1 MRETSLEEFAGGGES
16 ADGDDSERTEAT
28 GGDGTDSGEESEK
41 AGTETEGTATGGT
54 GPGETS
60 EATSTYAWTPD
71 GVSCPACGASVER
84 RWRDGDRLVC
94 AECVSW

>member
-16 ADGDDSERTEAT
+16 ANESDSGGTEAT
-28 GGDGTDSGEESEK
+28 GGDAVDDGESDP
-41 AGTETEGTATGGT
+41 AGTETEAAATGGT
-54 GPGETS
+54 EPRN
-60 EATSTYAWTPD
+60 ATSTYTWTPD
-71 GVSCPACGASVER
+71 GVDCPACGASVER